1 MACATS
7 EARQNRQH
15 RWQSSAASSFGRK
28 PLKYH
33 LLTAACLAA
42 FSPAAALA
50 QITGHVHTPLC
61 NHQWTD
67 NQGTLSF
74 ATPLAPRLQSQ
85 TQATGMTFVLN
96 DLGGV
101 GVGTQ
106 ARAGFEAAAALWSAV
121 LNDPITIVLD
131 VQFSALGAGI
141 LGSTG
146 STTNTVGYSIVRGQL
161 LADATSAADAS
172 AVASLQAGPLSF
184 VSNEPPVSGP
194 IDSRLR
200 FLDNNNSFD
209 NNNIAVNTAQVKA
222 LGLTPTYAASNTTQR
237 DGAVSFSTAFN
248 WDFDRTDGLTPGF
261 FDFVGVAAHEIGH
274 ALGFRSG
281 VDLADNNA
289 LPGAGGT
296 AGVRGLNNIGWGT
309 INDLYRYGSFEG
321 LQTLDWSIGGT
332 PCLSINAG
340 ASCVGRLSTGR
351 TNGDGRQASHWKD
364 DALIGGAPLG
374 IMDPTVAS
382 ASSNT
387 PTLVITELD
396 ITAFDVMGYNV
407 AVVPEPSTWLLMFAG
422 VGAIGAVA
430 RRRRVTEGTA
440 A

>member
-1 MACATS
+1 M
-7 EARQNRQH
+7 
-15 RWQSSAASSFGRK
+15 
-28 PLKYH
+28 KYH
-33 LLTAACLAA
+33 LITAACLATLI
-42 FSPAAALA
+42 PAAALA
-50 QITGHVHTPLC
+50 QGAGHVHTPYC
-61 NHQWTD
+61 NHQWSD
-67 NQGTLSF
+67 MQGSLSF
-74 ATPLAPRLQSQ
+74 ATPLAPRAQ
-85 TQATGMTFVLN
+85 TSTGGMTFVLN

-121 LNDPITIVLD
+121 LSDPITIVLD
-131 VQFSALGAGI
+131 VSFAALGPGI

-146 STTNTVGYSIVRGQL
+146 STTNAVGYGIVRGQL
-161 LADATSAADAS
+161 LADASSAADAS

-200 FLDNNNSFD
+200 FFDNNNSFD
-209 NNNIAVNTAQVKA
+209 NNNIQVNTAQVKA
-222 LGLTPTYAASNTTQR
+222 LGLTPTYAATNPGGR
-237 DGAVSFSTAFN
+237 DGTVSFSTAFN

-289 LPGAGGT
+289 LPGAGG
-296 AGVRGLNNIGWGT
+296 ASGVRGLNNIAWGT
-309 INDLYRYGSFEG
+309 INDLFRYGSFESR
-321 LQTLDWSIGGT
+321 QTLDWSIGGT
-332 PCLSINAG
+332 PCLSVTGG
-340 ASCVGRLSTGR
+340 ASCVGLLSTGR

-364 DALIGGAPLG
+364 DSLLGLSRPLG

-396 ITAFDVMGYNV
+396 LIAFDVMGYNV
-407 AVVPEPSTWLLMFAG
+407 TVVPEPSTWLLMFAG
-422 VGAIGAVA
+422 IGAVGAAA
-430 RRRRVTEGTA
+430 RRRRLPQAATA
-440 A
+440 